1 MNFMES
7 GLRWLVEKRIETS
20 SVPAVYSRGDES
32 LDVRAVPCRTDAN
45 ANDSLD
51 LTVEANTLDFIIP
64 AADLPFDPICGDR
77 ITARG
82 KIYEVNN
89 WTSNE
94 YVGTVAWRWCEGC
107 YEVARRIHVKCLG
120 SEEYGYSG

>member
-1 MNFMES
+1 MES
-7 GLRWLVEKRIETS
+7 GLRWLMEKRIETS
-20 SVPAVYSRGDES
+20 SIPAVYTSGDGRYE
-32 LDVRAVPCRTDAN
+32 VRAVPCKSDAT

-64 AADLPFDPICGDR
+64 ASDLPVDPICGDR

-82 KIYEVNN
+82 KVYEVNN
-89 WTSNE
+89 WTNNQ
-94 YVGTVAWRWCEGC
+94 YVGTTAWRWCEGC

-120 SEEYGYSG
+120 VAE